1 MFTDSFHTILDLSAI
16 CSLFQHRLLRQGG
29 DEVEISEVAI
39 NVGMDWSPLEN
50 VRKLKL
56 LALRFLHF

>member
-1 MFTDSFHTILDLSAI
+1 MFTDSFYTILDLSEI